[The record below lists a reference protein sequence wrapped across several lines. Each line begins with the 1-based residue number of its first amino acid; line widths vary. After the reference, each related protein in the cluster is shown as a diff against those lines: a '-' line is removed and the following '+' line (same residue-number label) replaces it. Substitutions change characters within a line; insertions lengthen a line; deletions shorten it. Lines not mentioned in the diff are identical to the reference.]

1 MEGLIH
7 PGERIEPYLRDYSGG
22 GTGARG
28 VAAGIEFGARGG
40 DGEIAGAGSNVAAD
54 DAAAGDAA
62 YGDDVRGDF
71 VFLEAVA
78 GDLFCERGKI
88 QTRGGTADR
97 GDDSYRDRGRGH
109 YQGGGEDAVSR
120 SAARG
125 D

>member
-1 MEGLIH
+1 MECLTH
-7 PGERIEPYLRDYSGG
+7 PGERIEPYIRDYSGG

-40 DGEIAGAGSNVAAD
+40 GGKIAGHRSDFSAD

-88 QTRGGTADR
+88 QTRGGAADR
-97 GDDSYRDRGRGH
+97 GDDSYRDRGRGD

-120 SAARG
+120 RAARG